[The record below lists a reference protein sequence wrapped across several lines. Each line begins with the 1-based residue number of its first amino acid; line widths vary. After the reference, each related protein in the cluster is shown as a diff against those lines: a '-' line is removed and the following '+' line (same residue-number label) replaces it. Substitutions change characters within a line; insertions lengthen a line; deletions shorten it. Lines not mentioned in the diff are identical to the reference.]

1 MNFDE
6 WINEK
11 SLRQT
16 ISHKDVCDFINEGGN
31 PACTMDCG
39 CKTWKR
45 FVAVVKLDRFGYT
58 KTGICPDCGETKEWR
73 FTTVSPGKW
82 GCSKN

>member
-16 ISHKDVCDFINEGGN
+16 ISHKDVCDFINEGAIQHAQWIVDAKRGN
-31 PACTMDCG
+31 VL
-39 CKTWKR
+39 W
-45 FVAVVKLDRFGYT
+45 LLL
-58 KTGICPDCGETKEWR
+58 
-73 FTTVSPGKW
+73 
-82 GCSKN
+82 N